1 MATPWA
7 RITCVLLLLLAGCSR
22 AATPLPAGSILVLG
36 DSLSAGYGLPD
47 GAAWPARLA
56 AALREQKL
64 PWTLVN
70 AAISGD
76 TSAGGLARL
85 PALLDS
91 QRPVLVLIELGANDA
106 LRGQPLNATAANLRA
121 MVDAAQAAGAR
132 VGLIGMQIPPNFG
145 PIYTRQFRD
154 LFHEVAREAD
164 VPLLD
169 FLLEPVA
176 ADPAMFQ
183 EDGIHPTAAAQGPIA
198 DHVAQW
204 LQAAFGLP
212 DLTLAGKAP

>member
-1 MATPWA
+1 M
-7 RITCVLLLLLAGCSR
+7 AGCSR

-56 AALREQKL
+56 VALRDQGL

-85 PALLDS
+85 PALLARY
-91 QRPVLVLIELGANDA
+91 RPALVLIELGANDA
-106 LRGQPLNATAANLRA
+106 LRGQPLDATAANLRA
-121 MVDAAQAAGAR
+121 MVEAARAAGAR

-145 PIYTRQFRD
+145 PVYTRQFRD
-154 LFHEVAREAD
+154 LYRKVAED
-164 VPLLD
+164 TGTPLLP

-176 ADPAMFQ
+176 NDPSAFQ
-183 EDGIHPTAAAQGPIA
+183 DDGIHPVAAAQGPIGA
-198 DHVAQW
+198 HVAGW
-204 LQAAFGLP
+204 LSAAFGLP
-212 DLTLAGKAP
+212 ALAAGRP

>member
-1 MATPWA
+1 
-7 RITCVLLLLLAGCSR
+7 LLLLLAGCSR
-22 AATPLPAGSILVLG
+22 AATPLPAGPILVLG

-47 GAAWPARLA
+47 GAAWPALLA
-56 AALREQKL
+56 AALREQEL
-64 PWTLVN
+64 PWTVVN

-85 PALLDS
+85 PALLERH
-91 QRPVLVLIELGANDA
+91 RPTLVLIELGANDA
-106 LRGQPLNATAANLRA
+106 LRGQPLTATAANLRA
-121 MVDAAQAAGAR
+121 MIAAAQAAGAR

-145 PIYTRQFRD
+145 PVYTRQFRD
-154 LFHEVAREAD
+154 LYKQVAREAD
-164 VPLLD
+164 IPLLD
-169 FLLEPVA
+169 FLLEPVV
-176 ADPAMFQ
+176 ADPALFQ

-212 DLTLAGKAP
+212 ELTLAGKAP

>member
-1 MATPWA
+1 M
-7 RITCVLLLLLAGCSR
+7 
-22 AATPLPAGSILVLG
+22 LG
-36 DSLSAGYGLPD
+36 DSLSAGYGLPQ
-47 GAAWPARLA
+47 GAAWPERLA
-56 AALREQKL
+56 GALREREQ
-64 PWTLVN
+64 PWTVVN
-70 AAISGD
+70 GAISGD

-85 PALLDS
+85 PALLDR

-121 MVDAAQAAGAR
+121 MIDAARSAGAR

-145 PIYTRQFRD
+145 PVYTRQFRD
-154 LFHEVAREAD
+154 LFKNVAREAN

-183 EDGIHPTAAAQGPIA
+183 QDGIHPTAAAQGPIA
-198 DHVAQW
+198 DHVARW

-212 DLTLAGKAP
+212 DLTLAGTAP

>member
-1 MATPWA
+1 M
-7 RITCVLLLLLAGCSR
+7 
-22 AATPLPAGSILVLG
+22 LG

-47 GAAWPARLA
+47 GAAWPALLA
-56 AALREQKL
+56 AALREGQL
-64 PWTLVN
+64 PWTVVN

-85 PALLDS
+85 PALLDR

-121 MVDAAQAAGAR
+121 MVDAARTAGAQ

-145 PIYTRQFRD
+145 PVYTRQFRD
-154 LFHEVAREAD
+154 LFKKVAQD
-164 VPLLD
+164 TGTPLLP

-176 ADPAMFQ
+176 ADSSAFL

-212 DLTLAGKAP
+212 DLTMAGKAH

>member
-1 MATPWA
+1 M
-7 RITCVLLLLLAGCSR
+7 AGCSR

-56 AALREQKL
+56 VALRDQGL

-85 PALLDS
+85 PALLARY
-91 QRPVLVLIELGANDA
+91 RPVLVLIELGANDA
-106 LRGQPLNATAANLRA
+106 LRGQPLEATAANLRA
-121 MVDAAQAAGAR
+121 MVEAARAAGAR

-145 PIYTRQFRD
+145 PVYTRQFRD
-154 LFHEVAREAD
+154 LYRKVAQD
-164 VPLLD
+164 TGTPLLP
-169 FLLEPVA
+169 FLLEPIA
-176 ADPAMFQ
+176 GDPAAFQ
-183 EDGIHPTAAAQGPIA
+183 DDGIHPVAAAQGPIGA
-198 DHVAQW
+198 HVAGW
-204 LQAAFGLP
+204 LSAAFGLP
-212 DLTLAGKAP
+212 ALAAGRP

>member
-1 MATPWA
+1 M
-7 RITCVLLLLLAGCSR
+7 
-22 AATPLPAGSILVLG
+22 LG

-47 GAAWPARLA
+47 GAAWPTRLA
-56 AALREQKL
+56 ARLRQQKL

-85 PALLDS
+85 PALLVAH
-91 QRPVLVLIELGANDA
+91 RPALVLIELGANDA
-106 LRGQPLNATAANLRA
+106 LRGQPLDATAANLRA
-121 MVDAAQAAGAR
+121 MIDAARAAGAR

-145 PIYTRQFRD
+145 PVYTRQFRD
-154 LFHEVAREAD
+154 MYRQLARDTD

-169 FLLEPVA
+169 FLLGPIA
-176 ADPAMFQ
+176 GDPAAFQ

-198 DHVAQW
+198 NHVAQW
-204 LQAAFGLP
+204 LGTAFGLP
-212 DLTLAGKAP
+212 ALTLIGEAP

>member
-1 MATPWA
+1 M
-7 RITCVLLLLLAGCSR
+7 LLLLAGCSR

-47 GAAWPARLA
+47 GAAWPALLA

-64 PWTLVN
+64 PWILVN

-85 PALLDS
+85 PALLDRE
-91 QRPVLVLIELGANDA
+91 RPVLVLIELGANDA
-106 LRGQPLNATAANLRA
+106 LRGQPLHATAANLRA
-121 MVDAAQAAGAR
+121 MIEAAQAAGAR

-145 PIYTRQFRD
+145 PVYTRQFRD
-154 LFHEVAREAD
+154 LFTKVAQD
-164 VPLLD
+164 TGTPLLP

-176 ADPAMFQ
+176 ADPAAFQ
-183 EDGIHPTAAAQGPIA
+183 DDGIHPTAAAQGPIA

-204 LQAAFGLP
+204 LQATFGLP

>member
-1 MATPWA
+1 M
-7 RITCVLLLLLAGCSR
+7 
-22 AATPLPAGSILVLG
+22 LG

-56 AALREQKL
+56 VALRDQGL

-85 PALLDS
+85 PALLERH
-91 QRPVLVLIELGANDA
+91 RPALVLIELGANDA
-106 LRGQPLNATAANLRA
+106 LRGQPLDATAANLRA
-121 MVDAAQAAGAR
+121 MVETAHAVGAR

-145 PIYTRQFRD
+145 PVYTRQFRGMY
-154 LFHEVAREAD
+154 EKVAKD
-164 VPLLD
+164 TGVPLLA

-176 ADPAMFQ
+176 GDPAAFQ

-198 DHVAQW
+198 SHVAQW
-204 LQAAFGLP
+204 LRSAFGLP
-212 DLTLAGKAP
+212 PLTLASDTP

>member
-1 MATPWA
+1 M
-7 RITCVLLLLLAGCSR
+7 LAGCSR

-56 AALREQKL
+56 VALRQQKL

-85 PALLDS
+85 PALLAN

-106 LRGQPLNATAANLRA
+106 LRGQPLDATAANLRA
-121 MVDAAQAAGAR
+121 MVEAARATGAR

-145 PIYTRQFRD
+145 PVYTRQFRD
-154 LFHEVAREAD
+154 LFKKVARD
-164 VPLLD
+164 TGTPLLP

-176 ADPAMFQ
+176 ADPAAFQ
-183 EDGIHPTAAAQGPIA
+183 DDGIHPTAAAQGPIA
-198 DHVAQW
+198 AHVARW
-204 LQAAFGLP
+204 LSGAFGLP
-212 DLTLAGKAP
+212 PLAPAGGAPP